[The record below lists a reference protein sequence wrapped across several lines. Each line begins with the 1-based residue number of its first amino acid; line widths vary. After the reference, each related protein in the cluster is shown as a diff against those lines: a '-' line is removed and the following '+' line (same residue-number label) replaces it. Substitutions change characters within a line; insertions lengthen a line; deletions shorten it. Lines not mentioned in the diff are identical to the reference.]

1 MNWIFLALLAPFV
14 YAVNIFLD
22 KYIVSARLPD
32 YRSLPIF
39 GMLISLPVAVVLF
52 VVSGF
57 ELTYGALLIILSGV
71 LTIWAFSLYLE
82 ALTTEETSLLIVV
95 IQLIPVIVLV
105 MSYIFLGEVIT
116 FKQFLGFFL
125 LLTSSILISVKKGK
139 SGLGFSKPLV
149 FILAADFIWAAS
161 YILIK
166 LASEDGLSTS
176 ELVMYESAGVVLGGI
191 CLLMFVSVVRQAFF
205 KTIKKLKII
214 DLSLILIN
222 ESLYLG
228 AKILTYIAVSL
239 GPVALVS
246 ILGSTQ
252 IFYGILL
259 GVVLTILL
267 PKAFKENIS
276 REGLYKKVILGV
288 LAFVGIILVS

>member
-1 MNWIFLALLAPFV
+1 
-14 YAVNIFLD
+14 
-22 KYIVSARLPD
+22 
-32 YRSLPIF
+32 
-39 GMLISLPVAVVLF
+39 
-52 VVSGF
+52 
-57 ELTYGALLIILSGV
+57 
-71 LTIWAFSLYLE
+71 
-82 ALTTEETSLLIVV
+82 
-95 IQLIPVIVLV
+95 
-105 MSYIFLGEVIT
+105 MSYFLLGEVIT
-116 FKQFLGFFL
+116 LRQSLGFL
-125 LLTSSILISVKKGK
+125 LLLTASILISIKKQK
-139 SGLGFSKPLV
+139 SRLGFSRPLV

-166 LASEDGLSTS
+166 LASEEGLNTS

-191 CLLMFVSVVRQAFF
+191 CLLLFVSVVRKAFL
-205 KTIKKLKII
+205 KTIRKLKAV

-239 GPVALVS
+239 GPLALVS

-259 GVVLTILL
+259 GAVLTILL

-276 REGLYKKVILGV
+276 KEGLYKKVFLGA
-288 LAFVGIILVS
+288 LAFIGIILVS

>member
-39 GMLISLPVAVVLF
+39 GMLISLPVAVLLSIF
-52 VVSGF
+52 LGITI
-57 ELTYGALLIILSGV
+57 TYGSFLIILSGV

-82 ALTTEETSLLIVV
+82 ALITEETSLLIVI

-105 MSYIFLGEVIT
+105 MSYFLLGEVIT
-116 FKQFLGFFL
+116 LRQSLGFL
-125 LLTSSILISVKKGK
+125 LLLTASILISIKKQK
-139 SGLGFSKPLV
+139 SRLGFSRPLV

-166 LASEDGLSTS
+166 LASEEGLNTS

-191 CLLMFVSVVRQAFF
+191 CLLLFVSVVRKAFL
-205 KTIKKLKII
+205 KTIRKLKAV

-259 GVVLTILL
+259 GAVLTILL

-276 REGLYKKVILGV
+276 KEGLYKKVFLGA
-288 LAFVGIILVS
+288 LAFIGIILVS